1 MPKRLVSHEVQTVG
15 DNERSFCAF
24 HFSEHNT
31 AAPTTK
37 LHFIDS
43 DDDQETYWFIQLGC
57 VVNKRSAIGYSF
69 CVMKHKNEDI
79 DEANSSDRD
88 VVERVCIAFSMTR
101 CLEPNQFCIYRE
113 TRGTTTSI
121 QKIAAF
127 EVFRLFYFDF
137 TVPVDLEREMMERTK
152 YFKAAKM
159 DYREELLYPINQPKA
174 IGDSHPEKKC
184 SPAYVKAT
192 YNQWA
197 VRHGLRQ
204 TNATSVRVVG
214 RGVIPLT
221 ELNKTKASD
230 FKSPPPAAAVTC
242 TPAPVASKNRQ
253 NTSAPKKAG
262 QCNKPKVA
270 RSNRSTLGP
279 KVIPLPPKQ
288 SVLKIIDV
296 SSTRNDSK

>member
-101 CLEPNQFCIYRE
+101 CLEPNQFV
-113 TRGTTTSI
+113 SI
-121 QKIAAF
+121 AKRVGQQP
-127 EVFRLFYFDF
+127 VFKKLPPLKYFDF
-137 TVPVDLEREMMERTK
+137 FTSILQFQLILSER
-152 YFKAAKM
+152 
-159 DYREELLYPINQPKA
+159 
-174 IGDSHPEKKC
+174 
-184 SPAYVKAT
+184 
-192 YNQWA
+192 
-197 VRHGLRQ
+197 
-204 TNATSVRVVG
+204 
-214 RGVIPLT
+214 
-221 ELNKTKASD
+221 
-230 FKSPPPAAAVTC
+230 
-242 TPAPVASKNRQ
+242 
-253 NTSAPKKAG
+253 
-262 QCNKPKVA
+262 
-270 RSNRSTLGP
+270 
-279 KVIPLPPKQ
+279 
-288 SVLKIIDV
+288 
-296 SSTRNDSK
+296 